1 MAQRVRL
8 TISGRVQG
16 VGFRPTLARYAGEA
30 ELNGFAAN
38 TSDSVVAEVQG
49 EAKRIEKFLCRLAES
64 PPPLARIDTLT
75 RVYIPEEP
83 ASGFQILTSTAGKAS
98 GNPIFAL
105 PPDLG
110 TCEQCRQEIFDPDNR
125 RYRYPFTSCTDC
137 GPRFTLAESLP
148 YDRERTTMK
157 GFALCPACAEEY
169 GTVNDRRFEAQ
180 LNACAVCGPVLTC
193 LDAQGRPLEDTSGTA
208 PDSHPN
214 RDPLDRAAALLN
226 KGEILAIKGLGGYHL
241 ACSALDRKAIA
252 RLRAAKNRPAKALAV
267 MFTSLEQLEEFCRA
281 NKEERSALVSWRRPI
296 ILCAKRSDCT
306 LPAEIAPDTGN
317 IGAMLPS
324 TPLHYL
330 LLEATGPL
338 VMTSGNRC
346 GRPIA
351 RNEEELADI
360 LGPAA
365 SHALVHNRPVLRRC
379 DDSVLC
385 FVDKQPLLIRRSR
398 GSVPDPIS
406 LPFSGPP
413 VLACGGDLK
422 NTFCITRGE
431 TAFLSQHIGDL
442 QEFAVFRFYEE
453 AIEDFRG
460 LLGVQPEIMACDL
473 HPEYRSSRFAHNLND
488 LNGIRCFPV
497 QHHHAHIASCMVE
510 NGLNEQVIGVAFDGS
525 GAGPDNTADNTV
537 WGGEFL
543 IADYCGFERAAH
555 CKPSPLP
562 GGEQAINQPWRMA
575 LSYLVTEFPDSFTA
589 SFAAHART
597 FLPHVP
603 EEECSGVI
611 SLIRSGSAP
620 LTSSC
625 GRLFDAVAALL
636 GLCLKSSYEGQAAVR
651 LESLTVPGIRERYAF
666 IVETANSPAQL
677 SFAPTL
683 AEIIADLD
691 KGIDPAIIA
700 TRFHNTVSAAVVAT
714 CEYLRQQRGI
724 ETVVLSG
731 GVFQNAFLLD
741 RVCAGLREKGFAVFR
756 HHRVPPNDGGLA
768 LGQAAVALARYNKT
782 TKNG

>member
-1 MAQRVRL
+1 
-8 TISGRVQG
+8 
-16 VGFRPTLARYAGEA
+16 
-30 ELNGFAAN
+30 
-38 TSDSVVAEVQG
+38 
-49 EAKRIEKFLCRLAES
+49 
-64 PPPLARIDTLT
+64 
-75 RVYIPEEP
+75 
-83 ASGFQILTSTAGKAS
+83 
-98 GNPIFAL
+98 
-105 PPDLG
+105 
-110 TCEQCRQEIFDPDNR
+110 
-125 RYRYPFTSCTDC
+125 
-137 GPRFTLAESLP
+137 
-148 YDRERTTMK
+148 MK
-157 GFALCPACAEEY
+157 GFTLCPACAEEY
-169 GTVNDRRFEAQ
+169 GAVNNRRFEAQ

-193 LDAQGRPLEDTSGTA
+193 LDAQGHVVKG
-208 PDSHPN
+208 
-214 RDPLDRAAALLN
+214 DPIRLAAALLN
-226 KGEILAIKGLGGYHL
+226 NGEILAIKGLGGYHL
-241 ACSALDRKAIA
+241 ACSAPDRKAIA
-252 RLRAAKNRPAKALAV
+252 RLRAAKNRPDKALAV
-267 MFTSLEQLEEFCRA
+267 MFASLEELEEFCRI
-281 NKEERSALVSWRRPI
+281 NEEERSALTSWRRPI
-296 ILCAKRSDCT
+296 VLCTRRSGCT
-306 LPAEIAPDTGN
+306 LPTEISPDTGK
-317 IGAMLPS
+317 IGTMLPS

-398 GSVPDPIS
+398 GYVPDPIP

-422 NTFCITRGE
+422 NTFCITKGG

-442 QEFAVFRFYEE
+442 QEFAVFRFYER
-453 AIEDFRG
+453 AIEDFTG
-460 LLGVQPEIMACDL
+460 LLGVQPEIIACDL
-473 HPEYRSSRFAHNLND
+473 HPEYRSSRFAHSLNS
-488 LNGIRCFPV
+488 LNSLDSLNKLNSIRCFPV

-525 GAGPDNTADNTV
+525 GAGPDNTTV

-543 IADYCGFERAAH
+543 IADYYGFERAAH
-555 CKPSPLP
+555 CKPYPLP
-562 GGEQAINQPWRMA
+562 GGEQAINRPWRMA
-575 LSYLVTEFPDSFTA
+575 LSYLVTEFPDSFAA
-589 SFAAHART
+589 SFTAHVRS
-597 FLPHVP
+597 FLPQVS
-603 EEECSGVI
+603 EEECSGVV
-611 SLIRSGSAP
+611 SLIRNGSAP

-666 IVETANSPAQL
+666 VFERENSPAQL

-691 KGIDPAIIA
+691 KGVDPAIIA
-700 TRFHNTVSAAVVAT
+700 TRFHNTVSTAIVAV

-741 RVCAGLREKGFAVFR
+741 RVCAGLRKKGFAVFR
-756 HHRVPPNDGGLA
+756 HCRVPPNDGGLA

-782 TKNG
+782 TENG